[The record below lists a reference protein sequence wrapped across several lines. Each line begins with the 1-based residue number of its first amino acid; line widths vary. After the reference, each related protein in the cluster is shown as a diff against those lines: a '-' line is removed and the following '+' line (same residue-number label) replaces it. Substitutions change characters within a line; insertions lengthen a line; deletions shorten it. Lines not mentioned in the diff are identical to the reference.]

1 MTKDERGGRAE
12 RVCAWLA
19 AGAVAALFLAASIQK
34 IWGVD
39 TWWQMAA
46 GRYFVEQRTFPL
58 NDVLSYS
65 AAGNE
70 WIEVRWVFC
79 VLMHVLW
86 SVGGAGALIG
96 MQVVL
101 MGVAWGVMVWGV
113 RRAAL
118 SPMVLLALGVGIA
131 AGLSR
136 WVVRPELFTYALS
149 AVFVV
154 CLDREQRKTGALAA
168 LVVLQVLWSNAHT
181 LFVMGPVLAWIF
193 AVGENAER
201 VLLKRRGGGVD
212 WRIVGFA
219 AAVTLACLANPYL
232 LRGAMFPIL
241 LFTQIQEGHVVSRS
255 IGEMASPLSM
265 PLSRWTPDLYAA
277 VGVLVLAALS
287 FVARGKRL
295 SVGRLLVLVA
305 MAYLAAKAQRNAAL
319 VAVLGTWTA
328 MKNFEEAWVEGGGWA
343 EWMRRMTVPVYAAAG
358 IGSVGLAWYVATDRM
373 SVSIGAPRETGVGVV
388 WWNTA
393 AEAVEFMNTAKPKGP
408 VFNTIRDGGYIA
420 WASRGEDGKPY
431 KVFADGRLEVY
442 GPDHIGMMAELGPQ
456 TWPEVEKKWGF
467 NTAVVP
473 VHDNEAL
480 AAYLLARPDWALV
493 HVDARTVVFVREIP
507 EHAELIRWRRPD
519 LTKVWLDG
527 MEEEAE
533 DAPPKG
539 MWRALGAVGRP
550 FKCEGMAEVFLALGA
565 PQRAVPWLERAHQNY
580 PDRERTRAVLGQLYW
595 AAGRDADADR
605 MLTGLDEQ
613 TRLIA
618 AREAARM
625 MMAGGNYAGAIAPLR
640 LAVVLAP
647 EASEL
652 RLALA
657 DAAFQAGEFKTAREN
672 YATLL
677 RANPTVNEINKYAF
691 ACEQLGDLAASARAY
706 GDSVRVQPNQ
716 PAVWNM
722 LGGVLA
728 KAGDLAKARE
738 CFMEALRQKPDFE
751 AARKNLE
758 ALGARQR

>member
-1 MTKDERGGRAE
+1 
-12 RVCAWLA
+12 
-19 AGAVAALFLAASIQK
+19 
-34 IWGVD
+34 
-39 TWWQMAA
+39 
-46 GRYFVEQRTFPL
+46 
-58 NDVLSYS
+58 
-65 AAGNE
+65 
-70 WIEVRWVFC
+70 
-79 VLMHVLW
+79 
-86 SVGGAGALIG
+86 
-96 MQVVL
+96 
-101 MGVAWGVMVWGV
+101 
-113 RRAAL
+113 
-118 SPMVLLALGVGIA
+118 
-131 AGLSR
+131 
-136 WVVRPELFTYALS
+136 
-149 AVFVV
+149 
-154 CLDREQRKTGALAA
+154 
-168 LVVLQVLWSNAHT
+168 
-181 LFVMGPVLAWIF
+181 
-193 AVGENAER
+193 
-201 VLLKRRGGGVD
+201 
-212 WRIVGFA
+212 
-219 AAVTLACLANPYL
+219 
-232 LRGAMFPIL
+232 
-241 LFTQIQEGHVVSRS
+241 
-255 IGEMASPLSM
+255 
-265 PLSRWTPDLYAA
+265 
-277 VGVLVLAALS
+277 
-287 FVARGKRL
+287 
-295 SVGRLLVLVA
+295 
-305 MAYLAAKAQRNAAL
+305 
-319 VAVLGTWTA
+319 
-328 MKNFEEAWVEGGGWA
+328 
-343 EWMRRMTVPVYAAAG
+343 
-358 IGSVGLAWYVATDRM
+358 
-373 SVSIGAPRETGVGVV
+373 
-388 WWNTA
+388 
-393 AEAVEFMNTAKPKGP
+393 
-408 VFNTIRDGGYIA
+408 
-420 WASRGEDGKPY
+420 
-431 KVFADGRLEVY
+431 
-442 GPDHIGMMAELGPQ
+442 
-456 TWPEVEKKWGF
+456 
-467 NTAVVP
+467 
-473 VHDNEAL
+473 
-480 AAYLLARPDWALV
+480 
-493 HVDARTVVFVREIP
+493 VREIP

-595 AAGRDADADR
+595 AAGREADADR